1 MRCPALESMVSLQV
15 ATLHE
20 SLLAVFRPKEVT
32 IRVLTSGVRFLSS
45 SSPPHF
51 FHSQLQGFAIG
62 CVFGLTQQL
71 TLGIR
76 GKNDAVNSG
85 VAGAVVGTLIASR
98 QVNPWRCNM
107 YPIFFGLPAFMVH
120 YGYNKWWDSE
130 YDRAIQ
136 LNKTLKEV
144 MNH

>member
-1 MRCPALESMVSLQV
+1 M
-15 ATLHE
+15 
-20 SLLAVFRPKEVT
+20 
-32 IRVLTSGVRFLSS
+32 
-45 SSPPHF
+45 
-51 FHSQLQGFAIG
+51 G

-71 TLGIR
+71 SLGIR
-76 GKNDAVNSG
+76 GKNDALNSG
-85 VAGAVVGTLIASR
+85 IAGAVMGTLIASR

-120 YGYNKWWDSE
+120 YGYSKWWDGE